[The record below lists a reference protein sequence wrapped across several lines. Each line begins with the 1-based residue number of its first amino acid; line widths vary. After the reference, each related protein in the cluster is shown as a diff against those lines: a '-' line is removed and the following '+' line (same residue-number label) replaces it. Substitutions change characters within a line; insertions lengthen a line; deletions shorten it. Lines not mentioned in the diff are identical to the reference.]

1 MRCFA
6 WALLVLGLLE
16 LAPVSVS
23 AQAGPSGDKAALGST
38 NTNGF
43 MPFRLQLDLFGGGQR
58 PVVSMK
64 IFNVLAQ
71 VVAVPI
77 VQGSGERLDKAPLAW
92 NGTGDY
98 TAYWDGKN
106 QGTGREAAS
115 GVYVYQMV
123 VQWFEAGRFR
133 SQTYSKRVT
142 LVK

>member
-1 MRCFA
+1 MRRFA
-6 WALLVLGLLE
+6 WAVLVLGFVRS
-16 LAPVSVS
+16 APGALQ
-23 AQAGPSGDKAALGST
+23 AQDGPPGEKAALGS
-38 NTNGF
+38 NYANGF
-43 MPFRLQLDLFGGGQR
+43 IPFRLQLDLFGGGQQ
-58 PVVSMK
+58 PMVSMK

-71 VVAVPI
+71 VVAVP
-77 VQGSGERLDKAPLAW
+77 VVPGSGIRLDKAPLAW

-98 TAYWDGKN
+98 TAYWDGKL

-133 SQTYSKRVT
+133 SQTFSKRFN